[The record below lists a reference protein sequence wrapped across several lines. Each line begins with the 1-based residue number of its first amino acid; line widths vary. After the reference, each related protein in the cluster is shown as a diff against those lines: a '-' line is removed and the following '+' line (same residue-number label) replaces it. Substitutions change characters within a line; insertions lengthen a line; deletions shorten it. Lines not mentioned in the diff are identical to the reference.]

1 MMIIIYKLKSVNKFI
16 KKYLSNFQNKII
28 VCFILCTTIPLLAI
42 GLISYNTSVKIARDK
57 IINSNLLINNQLKVD
72 INNRIMQI
80 EHVADSIQFYLYS
93 LNNTPVFPLSNYLN
107 TFNNTS
113 NNIDVL
119 KNNFNIFYI
128 NAFVDPSL
136 IISNN
141 KLNFNSL
148 KAIEKYG
155 VSENELINL
164 GISPKW
170 VFRPKQVF
178 PYMISNTN
186 LGVDSIF
193 CYRSVKYNK
202 NDSLLYAYF
211 VSIKSDEFSDILKNS
226 TVDNSISNYI
236 IDDDGVVVAHSD
248 KSKVG
253 STLDNEK
260 LSIIKQNDLH
270 NGLSSYKDSEILS
283 SKLVNKWYIVTDIPQ
298 KYILYNTFPL
308 IKLIFF
314 SILLLT
320 PVFIFIAI
328 SLGKELT
335 KRLNKLS
342 TIIKSAKL
350 NNNSIQID
358 NLNELIDP
366 NSVHCDDID
375 YIALIFQDMINTI
388 NNNFNTILD
397 LSIKKEK
404 LNYDLLQTQINP
416 HFLYN
421 ILDSIHICNS
431 IGKFDIANQ
440 IIIDLSKFYRYVLR
454 TSENLIPIKEELEIS
469 KLYLSMESICKDG
482 NIAWNFYLDEGIENF
497 LIPKLTLQ
505 PLIENCI
512 KHGIGQC
519 KNKISIDISIVY
531 YENYI
536 LITIKD
542 NGIGI
547 NTDKLIDIQ
556 SILKNNGVDNK
567 YLGLSNVNAR
577 LASSKISKEH
587 IKITSDLDSGTKI
600 QMILNQI
607 I

>member
-1 MMIIIYKLKSVNKFI
+1 
-16 KKYLSNFQNKII
+16 
-28 VCFILCTTIPLLAI
+28 
-42 GLISYNTSVKIARDK
+42 
-57 IINSNLLINNQLKVD
+57 
-72 INNRIMQI
+72 
-80 EHVADSIQFYLYS
+80 
-93 LNNTPVFPLSNYLN
+93 
-107 TFNNTS
+107 
-113 NNIDVL
+113 
-119 KNNFNIFYI
+119 
-128 NAFVDPSL
+128 
-136 IISNN
+136 
-141 KLNFNSL
+141 
-148 KAIEKYG
+148 
-155 VSENELINL
+155 
-164 GISPKW
+164 
-170 VFRPKQVF
+170 
-178 PYMISNTN
+178 MISNTN

-388 NNNFNTILD
+388 NDNFNTILD
-397 LSIKKEK
+397 LSIKK
-404 LNYDLLQTQINP
+404 
-416 HFLYN
+416 
-421 ILDSIHICNS
+421 
-431 IGKFDIANQ
+431 
-440 IIIDLSKFYRYVLR
+440 
-454 TSENLIPIKEELEIS
+454 
-469 KLYLSMESICKDG
+469 
-482 NIAWNFYLDEGIENF
+482 
-497 LIPKLTLQ
+497 
-505 PLIENCI
+505 
-512 KHGIGQC
+512 
-519 KNKISIDISIVY
+519 KN
-531 YENYI
+531 
-536 LITIKD
+536 
-542 NGIGI
+542 
-547 NTDKLIDIQ
+547 
-556 SILKNNGVDNK
+556 
-567 YLGLSNVNAR
+567 
-577 LASSKISKEH
+577 
-587 IKITSDLDSGTKI
+587 
-600 QMILNQI
+600 
-607 I
+607 